1 MKVSENINRVREKTD
16 VTEVLGDIEIYE
28 RYAIQY
34 QQLVQMM
41 QEILDQ
47 DGVDCNLSDLEE

>member
-1 MKVSENINRVREKTD
+1 MKVSENINRVRVKTD
-16 VTEVLGDIEIYE
+16 VTEVLGDIEVYE
-28 RYAIQY
+28 RYAVQY

-47 DGVDCNLSDLEE
+47 AESSKPQI